1 MNSMLWLTGSHTAT
15 TPQFDGG
22 QYNFPFPPAAM
33 PSNRPYTNTPGWS
46 NMLPMCH
53 APSAC
58 ANGQYSVCI
67 ERETMHVAIL
77 VGNNGGILLPEH
89 AVA

>member
-1 MNSMLWLTGSHTAT
+1 MNSMLWLTGSHTAA
-15 TPQFDGG
+15 TPHFDGG
-22 QYNFPFPPAAM
+22 QY
-33 PSNRPYTNTPGWS
+33 NTPGWS

-67 ERETMHVAIL
+67 ERETMHVH
-77 VGNNGGILLPEH
+77 NMT
-89 AVA
+89 